1 MLTKVINLLDNT
13 PNQSSKCKQKNWVEI
28 NNESWVTYDANNDI
42 KFKTSMMRLNVGDY
56 SDAHA
61 HVKENITFPIM

>member
-1 MLTKVINLLDNT
+1 MYKKD
-13 PNQSSKCKQKNWVEI
+13 WVEI
-28 NNESWVTYDANNDI
+28 NNESWATYDSNNDI
-42 KFKTSMMRLNVGDY
+42 KTSMMRLNVSDY

>member
-1 MLTKVINLLDNT
+1 MYKKD
-13 PNQSSKCKQKNWVEI
+13 WVEI
-28 NNESWVTYDANNDI
+28 SNESWATYDSNNDI
-42 KFKTSMMRLNVGDY
+42 KFKTSMMRLNVSDY